1 MVSPYRK
8 KFSTTFID
16 RELRESELAKLNR
29 IYYLQLL
36 SSEKRKSNKENK
48 LIDNLV
54 LNFDCVQRATK
65 TYTRRWF
72 LFAMITISLTI
83 SSTQFL
89 QFCIISN
96 VIQKYFDTTSDVI
109 DLTSIFY
116 MLIYFLL
123 YIPVTYFFCEK
134 QSLHKVAL
142 YGSVGLVITS
152 WLKYVGV
159 LIQNFAL
166 ILLVQC
172 FCALFHIFLSSIP
185 SRIATVWFP
194 IQEEYLTQAIT
205 IFANNLGLIIN
216 FLSLIVI
223 NNLDDME
230 ILTTN
235 LTDYI
240 LLIALLSTF
249 NAIIMM
255 FAFKQDEPEIP
266 PSCIEAL
273 RRDKVI
279 QNEDFDKRRFWKS
292 LKILMSNKNFI
303 MLFLGFGLNI
313 GVFNAFSTILNSII
327 VHYFPTG
334 QLEAGTLCLSTTLLS
349 VFSLFGFAFILARF
363 KRFKSTALWILRIQS
378 IAFIL
383 FSLSLESTSFVIMCF
398 SSILLGIFMVGF
410 QLVGQELAV
419 ELTYD
424 MMCEDISVG
433 IINTFG
439 FFCGIIITLGIK
451 KLQDVFSILYG
462 NLCFSLLITVGTIFN
477 SLISSLELKRQE
489 VVDFIDSATEIEL
502 ESRNYR
508 FSDTP
513 RTSRQSSMK

>member
-1 MVSPYRK
+1 MRSKKCRKFAKYISYISHSLKGKHFFFSFSFLHPY
-8 KFSTTFID
+8 
-16 RELRESELAKLNR
+16 
-29 IYYLQLL
+29 
-36 SSEKRKSNKENK
+36 
-48 LIDNLV
+48 
-54 LNFDCVQRATK
+54 
-65 TYTRRWF
+65 
-72 LFAMITISLTI
+72 
-83 SSTQFL
+83 
-89 QFCIISN
+89 
-96 VIQKYFDTTSDVI
+96 
-109 DLTSIFY
+109 
-116 MLIYFLL
+116 
-123 YIPVTYFFCEK
+123 P

-142 YGSVGLVITS
+142 YGSIGLVITS
-152 WLKYVGV
+152 WLKYIGV

-279 QNEDFDKRRFWKS
+279 QNEDYDKRRFWKS
-292 LKILMSNKNFI
+292 LKMLMSNKNFI

-327 VHYFPTG
+327 VHYFPVSIS
-334 QLEAGTLCLSTTLLS
+334 CDKNILS
-349 VFSLFGFAFILARF
+349 VP
-363 KRFKSTALWILRIQS
+363 KK
-378 IAFIL
+378 
-383 FSLSLESTSFVIMCF
+383 C
-398 SSILLGIFMVGF
+398 
-410 QLVGQELAV
+410 
-419 ELTYD
+419 LT
-424 MMCEDISVG
+424 
-433 IINTFG
+433 
-439 FFCGIIITLGIK
+439 
-451 KLQDVFSILYG
+451 
-462 NLCFSLLITVGTIFN
+462 
-477 SLISSLELKRQE
+477 R
-489 VVDFIDSATEIEL
+489 DF
-502 ESRNYR
+502 
-508 FSDTP
+508 
-513 RTSRQSSMK
+513 